1 MMDRIDLGEAI
12 ILALFIAACLFFLC
26 VLISEVNGFLN
37 RRTLNVP
44 EQYVDSG
51 DAEKTAKEIAHF
63 LNERS
68 FLCRR
73 FFNSERNGFSKKDRQ
88 TIPIILSGLCYENVQ
103 LVRLIH
109 SLGCEIIIRQVGDGN
124 LDVENPENT
133 PEVYADKVFALR
145 KRVNKLFGIP
155 FTFDRDGF
163 RLYLR
168 NSDRNCTTGV

>member
-1 MMDRIDLGEAI
+1 MENIDLGELI
-12 ILALFIAACLFFLC
+12 IFVAFSMVCLLSIG
-26 VLISEVNGFLN
+26 LILSEVNGFLN

-44 EQYVDSG
+44 KQYVDSG

-73 FFNSERNGFSKKDRQ
+73 FFNSERHGFNKKDRQ

-109 SLGCEIIIRQVGDGN
+109 SLGCEIVIRQVGDGN

-133 PEVYADKVFALR
+133 PEVYADKVFAMR
-145 KRVNKLFGIP
+145 KRANKLFGIP
-155 FTFDRDGF
+155 FTFDREGF

>member
-1 MMDRIDLGEAI
+1 MGNIDLGELI
-12 ILALFIAACLFFLC
+12 IFVAFSMVCLLS
-26 VLISEVNGFLN
+26 VGLILSEINGFLN
-37 RRTLNVP
+37 RRRLNVP

-68 FLCRR
+68 HLCCR
-73 FFNSERNGFSKKDRQ
+73 FFNSERHGFNKKDRQ
-88 TIPIILSGLCYENVQ
+88 TIPILLSGLCYENVQ
-103 LVRLIH
+103 LIRLIH

-133 PEVYADKVFALR
+133 LDVYADKVFAMR
-145 KRVNKLFGIP
+145 KRANKLFGIP

-163 RLYLR
+163 RFYLR
-168 NSDRNCTTGV
+168 DSDRNCTEGV

>member
-1 MMDRIDLGEAI
+1 MENIDLVELI
-12 ILALFIAACLFFLC
+12 IFAAFSMVCLLFIG
-26 VLISEVNGFLN
+26 LILSEINGFIN
-37 RRTLNVP
+37 RRRLNVP

-68 FLCRR
+68 RLCCR
-73 FFNSERNGFSKKDRQ
+73 FFNSERHGFNKKDRQ
-88 TIPIILSGLCYENVQ
+88 TIPILLSGLCYENVQ

-133 PEVYADKVFALR
+133 PDVYADKVFAMR
-145 KRVNKLFGIP
+145 KRANKLFGIP

-163 RLYLR
+163 RFYLR
-168 NSDRNCTTGV
+168 DSDRNCTEGV